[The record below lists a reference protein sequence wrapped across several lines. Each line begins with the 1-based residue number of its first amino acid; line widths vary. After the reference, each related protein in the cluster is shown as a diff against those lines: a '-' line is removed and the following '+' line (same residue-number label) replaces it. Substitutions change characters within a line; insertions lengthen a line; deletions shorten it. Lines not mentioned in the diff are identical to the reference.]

1 VVAMGLDPKIERQE
15 WDNIAKLLEESSSKV
30 KIRVSLDGTFLGI
43 VEVGKEMVGDA
54 EMIF

>member
-1 VVAMGLDPKIERQE
+1 MGLDPKIERQE

-30 KIRVSLDGTFLGI
+30 KIRVSLDGKFLGI